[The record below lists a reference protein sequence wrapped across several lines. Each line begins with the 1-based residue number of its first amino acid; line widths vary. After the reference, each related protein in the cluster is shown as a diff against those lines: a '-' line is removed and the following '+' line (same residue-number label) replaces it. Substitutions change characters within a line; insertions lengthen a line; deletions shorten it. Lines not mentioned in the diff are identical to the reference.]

1 MTPDEAERVVALAE
15 ELDTAVSLAAE
26 ADGARPAWVRLA
38 AERVVERIHQ
48 AAAALDRGQAERY
61 LTVDGL
67 RALRGMRNRLAHN
80 YLAIDET
87 VLWRALS
94 DEAPAARARL
104 EDDLRVAHAVLA
116 GSRRAAQDAETW
128 RSGHL
133 RPLDPS

>member
-15 ELDTAVSLAAE
+15 ELDTAVSLATE
-26 ADGARPAWVRLA
+26 ADGARPAWARLA

-48 AAAALDRGQAERY
+48 AAAALDPQQAERY
-61 LTVDGL
+61 LTVEGV

-80 YLAIDET
+80 DLAIDET

-94 DEAPAARARL
+94 DDVPAARRRV
-104 EDDLRVAHAVLA
+104 EDDLREARAVLA
-116 GSRRAAQDAETW
+116 GSRRAAEDADAW